1 MHRLVLDAL
10 RSSPLTRNDLARLAH
25 HAEASGDQQSVLE
38 YAPAAARLA
47 AGAGAHREA
56 TALYALALRYAED
69 LQPAEHLSLL
79 EDYSRECNVTE
90 RQSEAIA
97 AQRKAAELWEQLQ
110 KPAKQG
116 ETLAVLAIML
126 RNHGYNAEAERA
138 NRAAI
143 EILEALPAGPEL
155 ALAYRVQSTLSL
167 SKRDHAE
174 AINWGERAIELSKG
188 FGDENNQAMAHVAVG
203 SAWLFIDY
211 ERGCE
216 YLERRLQIAQ
226 DSGEDRHT
234 ANLYAYIGSCSAEL
248 YQFRKAERYLAEGI
262 AYTAE
267 RGLDIFCRYMLAW
280 QALTRIHQGRWM
292 EAIELSNNLL
302 QNPTFPAISQITALA
317 ATGRL
322 RTRQGDPG
330 SEAVL
335 DEALEMATQTGSLQY
350 LGLVSAARAEAAW
363 LAGNPDGVMAEARA
377 VYDLAVNKQHPWFAG
392 ELAFWCWKAGV
403 EVTIYNWM
411 AKPFILQI
419 ASEWRQAAAEWEQ
432 MGCPYEQA
440 RALADG
446 DSEAQITALNIFE
459 RLGAHPAAE
468 ETRQKL
474 QAAGASKVPHQP
486 RHSTRQNPFSLT
498 DRQVDIL
505 ALLIEGMS
513 NTQIA
518 SRLHIS
524 PKTADHHISAILSRL
539 DVHSREAAAQLARQ
553 HPYFNNN

>member
-1 MHRLVLDAL
+1 
-10 RSSPLTRNDLARLAH
+10 
-25 HAEASGDQQSVLE
+25 
-38 YAPAAARLA
+38 
-47 AGAGAHREA
+47 
-56 TALYALALRYAED
+56 
-69 LQPAEHLSLL
+69 
-79 EDYSRECNVTE
+79 
-90 RQSEAIA
+90 
-97 AQRKAAELWEQLQ
+97 
-110 KPAKQG
+110 
-116 ETLAVLAIML
+116 
-126 RNHGYNAEAERA
+126 
-138 NRAAI
+138 
-143 EILEALPAGPEL
+143 
-155 ALAYRVQSTLSL
+155 
-167 SKRDHAE
+167 
-174 AINWGERAIELSKG
+174 
-188 FGDENNQAMAHVAVG
+188 
-203 SAWLFIDY
+203 
-211 ERGCE
+211 
-216 YLERRLQIAQ
+216 
-226 DSGEDRHT
+226 
-234 ANLYAYIGSCSAEL
+234 
-248 YQFRKAERYLAEGI
+248 
-262 AYTAE
+262 
-267 RGLDIFCRYMLAW
+267 
-280 QALTRIHQGRWM
+280 M

-302 QNPTFPAISQITALA
+302 QNPTFPAISQIIALA

-377 VYDLAVNKQHPWFAG
+377 VYDLAVNKQHPWFEG

-505 ALLIEGMS
+505 ALLIEGLS
-513 NTQIA
+513 NTQIT

-524 PKTADHHISAILSRL
+524 PKTADHHVSAILSRL
-539 DVHSREAAAQLARQ
+539 DVHSSEAAAQLARQ
-553 HPYFNNN
+553 HPYFNNK